1 MLNTPIIRVIQQ
13 DILLWTHL
21 SSVEIV
27 SQKCVQ
33 DKIEL
38 RWRYFI
44 HFIET
49 TKNQFF
55 SLVWEFYD
63 PLVWNI
69 FLCKFS
75 LWQ

>member
-1 MLNTPIIRVIQQ
+1 MEGMLNTPIIRVIQQ

-38 RWRYFI
+38 R
-44 HFIET
+44 
-49 TKNQFF
+49 
-55 SLVWEFYD
+55 
-63 PLVWNI
+63 
-69 FLCKFS
+69 
-75 LWQ
+75 